1 MSTDTDRDPALAAVW
16 REHSTEAPPPEVDA
30 AILAAAHRAAASAP
44 RGRGPRA
51 WRWAVPLAAAAVIAV
66 IVVGVKPPSQ
76 TMVDE
81 SVQSATDMPA
91 APAPKPQVAAP
102 LRKESAAA
110 PAEERAKN
118 AEAPSVAGLAPAPEI
133 APATPD
139 ATAPRPTTKL
149 EAERAHTF
157 AAPLPDGAAALM
169 AAPAR
174 PASPA
179 ARADQGTTLS
189 ADDWIARL
197 RALRA
202 RGAQDEALREL
213 ARFRAVYPDADAR
226 LPTDLRE
233 WAKNVR

>member
-149 EAERAHTF
+149 EAERSAPAEPVARVTENTI
-157 AAPLPDGAAALM
+157 AAGSTDTEATLDAVRPTGPGVLMINSVNPSRWMKSTSCGPSAGAA
-169 AAPAR
+169 
-174 PASPA
+174 
-179 ARADQGTTLS
+179 
-189 ADDWIARL
+189 
-197 RALRA
+197 
-202 RGAQDEALREL
+202 
-213 ARFRAVYPDADAR
+213 
-226 LPTDLRE
+226 
-233 WAKNVR
+233 